1 MGIRDKLV
9 IIFFVLII
17 IPMFLLWARW
27 QETAVGSTKSVLQ
40 REVAERAREISDQ
53 VNRSLVINEGQILDL
68 SRQSALLAY
77 GRELGQNSQAALND
91 QLKIDLSAFLLAHQ
105 DLYAALVGVGRDGR
119 PIFRI
124 EARQHSSGII
134 RPFESDVGS
143 DDIVKPLTSTFAK
156 GQKRA
161 IVEEIRREGKDTILN
176 IIAPL
181 WGATGEVTGGL
192 VIKVRAAR
200 LLSEAAGPRAI
211 TVDNQPES
219 GRPQAIV
226 ISSDSTVLYAV
237 DESKQSKPFGEVF
250 SEFAP
255 PIDKIRKEFDNELRQ
270 KTGSSAESQGE
281 QLYLAGDADSEPWLI
296 HYRLRRENPVF
307 STIVI
312 QDYSKALSQVEFDSF
327 VLLLLTFLLVI
338 VAMLAIYFLI
348 SGTTD
353 SIRRVTNG
361 ARAIATGNL
370 GYHIEIRSKD
380 ETRVLAEAF
389 NRMAGRLREMI
400 RKEGEQ
406 KQFESF
412 ARLSAVLTHDLKNQ
426 ILSLS
431 LLVSNMERKFD
442 REGFREDAMRTLSD
456 SVNNLQNLVSKLS
469 DPRTPTKRVRE
480 QSNLTNLVR
489 RVIERTA
496 AQAGSRFQI
505 QTNLNTDVVAN
516 VDGKA
521 IERVIE
527 NLVINAL
534 EALQDGGALM
544 VATRLENDNAIISVA
559 DTGKGMTEEFMRE
572 RLFHPFATTKKK
584 GIGLGLYSCR
594 DIIEQHGGRID
605 VASQVGRGT
614 EFSVILPIRGNN
626 TSSLSDSS
634 GDIVS
639 SLLP

>member
-1 MGIRDKLV
+1 V
-9 IIFFVLII
+9 II
-17 IPMFLLWARW
+17 
-27 QETAVGSTKSVLQ
+27 GSDGN
-40 REVAERAREISDQ
+40 I
-53 VNRSLVINEGQILDL
+53 
-68 SRQSALLAY
+68 
-77 GRELGQNSQAALND
+77 
-91 QLKIDLSAFLLAHQ
+91 
-105 DLYAALVGVGRDGR
+105 LYAA
-119 PIFRI
+119 
-124 EARQHSSGII
+124 
-134 RPFESDVGS
+134 
-143 DDIVKPLTSTFAK
+143 
-156 GQKRA
+156 
-161 IVEEIRREGKDTILN
+161 
-176 IIAPL
+176 
-181 WGATGEVTGGL
+181 
-192 VIKVRAAR
+192 
-200 LLSEAAGPRAI
+200 
-211 TVDNQPES
+211 
-219 GRPQAIV
+219 
-226 ISSDSTVLYAV
+226 
-237 DESKQSKPFGEVF
+237 DESKQSKPLTDG
-250 SEFAP
+250 FAQFLP
-255 PIDKIRKEFDNELRQ
+255 AINRLRESGDKD
-270 KTGSSAESQGE
+270 
-281 QLYLAGDADSEPWLI
+281 YDSEPWLL
-296 HYRLRRENPVF
+296 HYRSRSETPSF
-307 STIVI
+307 SIVI
-312 QDYSKALSQVEFDSF
+312 VQDYTNALGQVEFDSY

-338 VAMLAIYFLI
+338 VAMLSIYFLI

-370 GYHIEIRSKD
+370 GYNIQIKSKD

-480 QSNLTNLVR
+480 QSNLSNLVK
-489 RVIERTA
+489 RVIDRTA
-496 AQAGSRFQI
+496 AQAANRFQV
-505 QTNLNTDVVAN
+505 QSNLLPDVLAN

-534 EALQDGGALM
+534 EAMQEGGTLM
-544 VATRLENDNAIISVA
+544 VATRRDGENAIISVA

-572 RLFHPFATTKKK
+572 RLFQPFATTKKK

-614 EFSVILPIRGNN
+614 EFSVILPIKGNN

-634 GDIVS
+634 GDFMIPMPQ
-639 SLLP
+639 LKNQAD